1 MIKILIA
8 NRGEIACRIIETCKK
23 LRYQTVAVYSDAD
36 KESLHVKLSDEAF
49 SLKGNHTKDTYLNAD
64 LIIKIAK
71 ENNVTAIHPGYG
83 FLSENSDFSRKCK
96 EAGIL
101 FVGPKPEHLEMMG
114 EKIRA
119 RQIMEQLNIPVI
131 KGNSHPIQSVEEA
144 IEIAEQIGYPV
155 MLKASSGGGGIGMK
169 LIENEAQLEKEF
181 LTTQTRALQFF
192 ANDDVFIE
200 KAIIKP
206 RHIEAQIAADTHGNA
221 VFLFERDCSIQRR
234 NQKVVEEA
242 PSPFL
247 SAQGRKKLEEYALTI
262 TNQIKYVNV
271 GTIEFLVDEKE
282 NIYFLEMN
290 TRLQVEHGVTEG
302 ITGIDLVEWQFR
314 ITFGE
319 TLPMRPTHVEM
330 NGHSI
335 EVRVYAEDPKT
346 FFPSPGT
353 VQHCNFPEEIG
364 VRIDTHLYDGWVVS
378 PFYDPLLAKIIV
390 TANTRKEA
398 VIQLHDYLKK
408 VEIEGIKTNV
418 PFLIDI
424 LSTIAFQE
432 GDYTTSFIS
441 EYQKV
446 K

>member
-8 NRGEIACRIIETCKK
+8 NRGEIACRIIQTCKK
-23 LRYQTVAVYSDAD
+23 LRYQTVAIYSDAD

-49 SLKGNHTKDTYLNAD
+49 PLHGNHTKDTYLNSD

-83 FLSENSDFSRKCK
+83 FLSENSEFARKCK

-119 RQIMEQLNIPVI
+119 RQLMEQLKIPVI
-131 KGNSHPIQSVEEA
+131 KGNSFPILSIDDA
-144 IEIAEQIGYPV
+144 KDIALDIGYPV

-169 LIENEAQLEKEF
+169 LIESEEQLEKEF
-181 LTTQTRALQFF
+181 TATQTRALQFF
-192 ANDDVFIE
+192 ANGDVFIE
-200 KAIIKP
+200 KAVMNP
-206 RHIEAQIAADTHGNA
+206 RHIEAQIAADSHGNV

-247 SAQGRKKLEEYALTI
+247 SSQGRKKLEEYSLKIA
-262 TNQIKYVNV
+262 NNMKYLNV
-271 GTIEFLVDEKE
+271 GTIEFLVDDKE

-302 ITGIDLVEWQFR
+302 ITGIDLVEWQFK

-319 TLPMRPTHVEM
+319 MLPIRSHHVEM
-330 NGHSI
+330 SGHSI
-335 EVRVYAEDPKT
+335 EVRVYAEDPKN
-346 FFPSPGT
+346 FYPSPGT
-353 VQHCNFPEEIG
+353 VKQCHFPEVMG

-390 TANTRKEA
+390 TAKTRNEA
-398 VIQLHDYLKK
+398 VEKLVSYLKT
-408 VEIEGIKTNV
+408 VQIEGTKTNL

-424 LSTIAFQE
+424 LSTESFKLGE
-432 GDYTTSFIS
+432 YTTNFIS

>member
-71 ENNVTAIHPGYG
+71 ENNVTAIHAGYG
-83 FLSENSDFSRKCK
+83 FLSENSDFARKCK

-119 RQIMEQLNIPVI
+119 RQIMEQLNIPLI

-144 IEIAEQIGYPV
+144 REIAEQIGYPV

-247 SAQGRKKLEEYALTI
+247 SPQGRKKLEEYALTI
-262 TNQIKYVNV
+262 ANQMKYVNV

-319 TLPMRPTHVEM
+319 TLPIRPTHVEM

-353 VQHCNFPEEIG
+353 VHHCNFPEEIG

-378 PFYDPLLAKIIV
+378 PFYDPLLAKVIV

-398 VIQLHDYLKK
+398 VVQLHNYLKK
-408 VEIEGIKTNV
+408 VEIEGIKTNL

-424 LSTIAFQE
+424 LSTNAFQE

>member
-8 NRGEIACRIIETCKK
+8 NRGEIACRIIQTCKK
-23 LRYQTVAVYSDAD
+23 LRYQTVALYSDAD

-49 SLKGNHTKDTYLNAD
+49 PLKGNHTKDTYLNGD
-64 LIIKIAK
+64 LIIQIAK

-83 FLSENSDFSRKCK
+83 FLSENSDFARKCH

-119 RQIMEQLNIPVI
+119 RQLMEQLNIPVI
-131 KGNSHPIQSVEEA
+131 QGNSHPIQSVEEA
-144 IEIAEQIGYPV
+144 KEIASQIGYPV

-169 LIENEAQLEKEF
+169 LIETAEQLEKEF
-181 LTTQTRALQFF
+181 VTTQTRALQFF

-206 RHIEAQIAADTHGNA
+206 RHIEAQIAADSLGNV

-247 SAQGRKKLEEYALTI
+247 SPSGRKKLEEYALTI
-262 TNQIKYVNV
+262 ANKMKYLNV

-319 TLPMRPTHVEM
+319 ILPIRPQHIEM

-353 VQHCNFPEEIG
+353 IQHCNFPEVDG

-378 PFYDPLLAKIIV
+378 PFYDPLLAKVIV

-398 VIQLHDYLKK
+398 VNKLHSYLST
-408 VEIEGIKTNV
+408 VQIEGVKTNL

-424 LSTIAFQE
+424 LSTNSFQE
-432 GDYTTSFIS
+432 GDYATNFIS

>member
-83 FLSENSDFSRKCK
+83 FLSENSDFARKCK

-119 RQIMEQLNIPVI
+119 RQIMEQLNIPLI

-144 IEIAEQIGYPV
+144 REIAEQIGYPV

-247 SAQGRKKLEEYALTI
+247 SPQGRKKLEEYALTI
-262 TNQIKYVNV
+262 ANQMKYVNV

-319 TLPMRPTHVEM
+319 TLPIRPTHVEM

-353 VQHCNFPEEIG
+353 VHHCNFPEEIG

-378 PFYDPLLAKIIV
+378 PFYDPLLAKVIV

-398 VIQLHDYLKK
+398 VVQLHNYLKK
-408 VEIEGIKTNV
+408 VEIEGIKTNL

-424 LSTIAFQE
+424 LSTNAFQE

>member
-8 NRGEIACRIIETCKK
+8 NRGEIACRIIQTCKK
-23 LRYQTVAVYSDAD
+23 LRYQTVAIYSEAD

-49 SLKGNHTKDTYLNAD
+49 PLKGNHTKDTYLNGD
-64 LIIKIAK
+64 YIIQIAK
-71 ENNVTAIHPGYG
+71 ANNVTAIHPGYG
-83 FLSENSDFSRKCK
+83 FLSENSDFAKKCA

-119 RQIMEQLNIPVI
+119 RQLMEQLNIPVI
-131 KGNSHPIQSVEEA
+131 KGNSHPIQSIEEA
-144 IEIAEQIGYPV
+144 KEIAFDIGYPV

-169 LIENEAQLEKEF
+169 LIENQEQLEKEF
-181 LTTQTRALQFF
+181 VTTQTRALQFF

-200 KAIIKP
+200 KAILKP
-206 RHIEAQIAADTHGNA
+206 RHIEAQIAADTLGNV

-247 SAQGRKKLEEYALTI
+247 SSHGRKKLEEYALTI
-262 TNQIKYVNV
+262 ANKMKYINV
-271 GTIEFLVDEKE
+271 GTIEFLVDENE

-319 TLPMRPTHVEM
+319 ILPIRPHHVEM

-353 VQHCNFPEEIG
+353 VQHCSFPEVVG
-364 VRIDTHLYDGWVVS
+364 VRVDTHLYDGWVVS
-378 PFYDPLLAKIIV
+378 PFYDPLLAKVIV
-390 TANTRKEA
+390 TAKTRKDA
-398 VIQLHDYLKK
+398 VQKLQTYLSS
-408 VEIEGIKTNV
+408 VSIEGIKTNV

-424 LSTIAFQE
+424 LSTNAFQE
-432 GDYTTSFIS
+432 GDYATNFIS